1 MESRINK
8 VVARDILKSTADFI
22 LTCVTPISRAQKKR
36 AKILREIDYKN
47 IPLKELDKILRGYWI
62 PLVCESCGAGSKK
75 DILEECCEIP
85 LLPDNGDDSRSHV
98 LICKDCLRK
107 ALEL

>member
-1 MESRINK
+1 MRSQIRK
-8 VVARDILKSTADFI
+8 AVARDILKSTADFI
-22 LTCVTPISRAQKKR
+22 LECVTPITRAQKKR

-47 IPLKELDKILRGYWI
+47 IPLKELDKILREYWI

-75 DILEECCEIP
+75 DILEECYEFRLETAFDEDKETVI
-85 LLPDNGDDSRSHV
+85 L
-98 LICKDCLRK
+98 CKDCLKK